1 MTLPSEAPAHP
12 PPLPIK
18 NVPSLKVLGIYISY
32 DKAGNERK
40 NVSKKIENLNAKLGT
55 WRSRQLS
62 VFGRCLIVKS
72 LGISPI
78 VHSAAVLD
86 IHKDYIVKIQSPIF
100 KFIWKEK
107 QDKIKREVLYQ
118 DYERGGLRV
127 THVESLCKALRL
139 AWIQRFLKSDS
150 GRLENWKVIPCSF
163 FKKYGGLYFLL
174 HCNFDEKSLKSIEM
188 PSFYKQILSFFLE
201 LKSIY
206 DTNGDQELI
215 LFNNKEIQIGG
226 KTVFY
231 QDWFDQGVYSICDIL
246 DSNGMYFNFADFCRK
261 FSVKSN
267 FLTYFQILSA
277 IPKRLLEEA
286 RDSLGTNS
294 IFTPGNSTFTCHRR
308 C

>member
-1 MTLPSEAPAHP
+1 M
-12 PPLPIK
+12 
-18 NVPSLKVLGIYISY
+18 
-32 DKAGNERK
+32 
-40 NVSKKIENLNAKLGT
+40 
-55 WRSRQLS
+55 
-62 VFGRCLIVKS
+62 
-72 LGISPI
+72 
-78 VHSAAVLD
+78 
-86 IHKDYIVKIQSPIF
+86 KIQSSIF

-127 THVESLCKALRL
+127 THVETLCKALRL

-150 GRLENWKVIPCSF
+150 WELENWKVISDSF

-174 HCNFDEKSLKSIEM
+174 HCNIDAKFLKSTEM
-188 PSFYKQILSFFLE
+188 PSFYKQILRSFFLE

-215 LFNNKEIQIGG
+215 LFNNKGIQIDG

-246 DSNGMYFNFADFCRK
+246 DSDGMYLNFADFCRK

-267 FLTYFQILSA
+267 FLTIIQTYHLVFQ
-277 IPKRLLEEA
+277 
-286 RDSLGTNS
+286 N
-294 IFTPGNSTFTCHRR
+294 NFTCLPNVLTSLIA
-308 C
+308 